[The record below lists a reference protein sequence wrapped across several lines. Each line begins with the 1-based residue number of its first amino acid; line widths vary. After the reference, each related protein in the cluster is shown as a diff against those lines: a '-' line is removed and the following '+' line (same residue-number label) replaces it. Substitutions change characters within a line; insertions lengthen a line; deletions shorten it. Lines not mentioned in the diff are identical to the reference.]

1 MQAQPMG
8 LAIPKIPAMARQDT
22 LSMGD
27 VEKTWPRL
35 TWAMCQAGILSV
47 SEASSALLQYYRADG
62 DRRLTGWFGGEAVC
76 HFGGIRAVMAAARRY
91 RHAAIQRQIAAG
103 REPLMTP
110 TRLC

>member
-1 MQAQPMG
+1 MG

-76 HFGGIRAVMAAARRY
+76 HFGGIRAVMAPARRDP
-91 RHAAIQRQIAAG
+91 AADR
-103 REPLMTP
+103 RWP
-110 TRLC
+110 